1 MSSGLYHNPNRVAI
15 EQARLKKQ
23 QKLQQRSERDELLA
37 RISSLEN
44 RIDELEKVIHSFTY
58 K

>member
-1 MSSGLYHNPNRVAI
+1 MSSGVYHNPNRGAI

-23 QKLQQRSERDELLA
+23 QKKQQRSERDELLD
-37 RISSLEN
+37 RISLLED
-44 RIDELEKVIHSFTY
+44 RIDTLEKVIHSFTY